1 MRDTGMVRR
10 IDELGRVVIPK
21 EIRKTLRIKEGD
33 PLEIYTDK
41 DELVFKKFSP
51 LEPYG
56 VMAENVANSIYQI
69 TEKPCIIT
77 DTDNVICVSGN
88 SKDIVGKSISQDVE
102 SLLKERE
109 SIIINREDGGKT
121 FPIFKGED
129 LKTENMVVVPII
141 SNGDCFGSVAIISNE
156 KTKRIKPE
164 EIKVV
169 QLGAMLLSNQFDF

>member
-33 PLEIYTDK
+33 PLEIYTEK

-51 LEPYG
+51 FEPYSA
-56 VMAENVANSIYQI
+56 MAENVANSIYQV

-88 SKDIVGKSISQDVE
+88 SKDIVGKSISNDIE
-102 SLLKERE
+102 SILKERE

-121 FPIFKGED
+121 FPIFKGEE
-129 LKTENMVVVPII
+129 LKTENMIVVPII
-141 SNGDCFGSVAIISNE
+141 SRGDCFGSISIISNE
-156 KTKRIKPE
+156 KTSKIKPE

-169 QLGAMLLSNQFDF
+169 QLGAMLLSNQFD